1 MACTSFYRK
10 QKRCSTEVLEEN
22 VKIAQRSKKTL
33 PPESQTEETPNKKRK
48 FERENSPAKPASP
61 VKLSRDEA
69 TLNETVTET
78 KQKRSK
84 TTKKR
89 TKEKTDKLKLKTLKR
104 VNHTEGQEREEH
116 VLKALKNGIYGTRDE
131 LEEDLAA
138 YVKQP
143 YVKRREL
150 AGVRRWRKAGGLSQ
164 VVFVVV
170 VIVVVVYKRSTIFSL
185 ELSFLVWSLFSLRF
199 RWQSLLASLC
209 YLHILFQNFSAA
221 SFLFPVKGSA
231 RHIW

>member
-1 MACTSFYRK
+1 M
-10 QKRCSTEVLEEN
+10 
-22 VKIAQRSKKTL
+22 KIAQRSKKTL

-150 AGVRRWRKAGGLSQ
+150 AGVRR
-164 VVFVVV
+164 
-170 VIVVVVYKRSTIFSL
+170 
-185 ELSFLVWSLFSLRF
+185 
-199 RWQSLLASLC
+199 
-209 YLHILFQNFSAA
+209 
-221 SFLFPVKGSA
+221 
-231 RHIW
+231 